1 MCPLAFPAP
10 IRRTSAPV
18 ISAKPLSQGFP
29 TFLQAADVSGRGAAS
44 AITPPTPLIWL
55 WVCRKAG
62 EEGCWGTWCLP
73 AWSDKPLPSH
83 PLAASFSHRCPPA
96 TGCNLQ
102 RRDWGIF
109 LLSWMNVK
117 SLPLRWPGETKG
129 PLKHFFKGL
138 SGIYM
143 VKMPTPALFMDGQLQ
158 ALGKGKIWLNQKS
171 FSEPSGSRFAFF
183 SALPTRI
190 FFLPTY

>member
-1 MCPLAFPAP
+1 M
-10 IRRTSAPV
+10 
-18 ISAKPLSQGFP
+18 SQGEELHLP
-29 TFLQAADVSGRGAAS
+29 S
-44 AITPPTPLIWL
+44 PPNHPPPPPLLWL

-73 AWSDKPLPSH
+73 AWSHKPLPSH

-117 SLPLRWPGETKG
+117 SLPLRWPAGEPKG

-171 FSEPSGSRFAFF
+171 FSEPSGSHFAFF

-190 FFLPTY
+190 FSLPTC